1 MVEWQESIGIDS
13 INTYVHVNV
22 AVFVR
27 LSINRKADR
36 DTGVPNPRAAF
47 AYLDIWA
54 VIADTYGPAFMQQIR
69 AQNPRMVNAGAAGIQ
84 ALEAG
89 EGSVLFPTTGGNIM
103 DVRGKG
109 APVDMVV
116 PEKTT
121 GVEMQ
126 VMLTHRS
133 KTKRSAA
140 ARLLANYLISLDGN
154 KALNDEP
161 GGITIYDAKGLPRQ

>member
-1 MVEWQESIGIDS
+1 M
-13 INTYVHVNV
+13 

-84 ALEAG
+84 ALGASSAG
-89 EGSVLFPTTGGNIM
+89 CGFF
-103 DVRGKG
+103 
-109 APVDMVV
+109 
-116 PEKTT
+116 
-121 GVEMQ
+121 
-126 VMLTHRS
+126 HR
-133 KTKRSAA
+133 
-140 ARLLANYLISLDGN
+140 RLS
-154 KALNDEP
+154 
-161 GGITIYDAKGLPRQ
+161 